1 MQSAIEDLSN
11 YRAPTTVDK
20 LGIEQ
25 AQVED
30 LFMRRVLTERTTT
43 VTAAAAACLLAPR
56 VGIELAESLR
66 EKALVEFMGA
76 TGRDYRIQ
84 LTEAGQRVTTQRM
97 STGRHVAGAP
107 VNLLD
112 YWSTVQAQH
121 TPLAIDRAAMTEAF
135 ADLTV
140 GDDLLDKLGPAF
152 VSEGAMFLYGPAGT
166 GKTSIAERLNRLYGT
181 AVLVPH
187 YVEMDGQI
195 VAVFDPALHEP
206 VEQPPNLDPR
216 WVLCERPLVMVGGEL
231 ERSML
236 DLSFDPATG
245 LSVAPIQMLATNGI
259 LLVDDFGRQSISP
272 EDILNRWIVPL
283 SRGIDYLLTPSGT
296 KITVPFEL
304 KLVLST
310 NLDPNSLGDDAFLRR
325 LRNKVFIGPITEQ
338 AFHNIVTSTMA
349 RHRIELGPGSIE
361 RLAAVCRDQVGE
373 LRPYV
378 ANDYAKLTLA
388 VCRYESTPQVLDD
401 WMIDRVTS
409 LYFVHEEA
417 NHMPTPQFD
426 FWSSASSV
434 VASHASHQSSGADGE
449 SVDSAALMAS
459 LEALAET
466 QTVDGVMDD
475 ASLH

>member
-1 MQSAIEDLSN
+1 MQPAIEDLSR
-11 YRAPTTVDK
+11 YRAPTTVEK

-25 AQVED
+25 SHVED

-56 VGIELAESLR
+56 VGIELAEALR
-66 EKALVEFMGA
+66 EKALIEYLGA

-84 LTEAGQRVTTQRM
+84 LTEAGQRLTTQRM
-97 STGRHVAGAP
+97 STGRHVSGAP

-112 YWSTVQAQH
+112 YWRTVQAQH
-121 TPLAIDRAAMTEAF
+121 SPLAIDRSAMTEAF
-135 ADLTV
+135 NDLTV
-140 GDDLLDKLGPAF
+140 GEDLLDKLGPAF

-187 YVEMDGQI
+187 FVEMDGQI

-216 WVLCERPLVMVGGEL
+216 WVLCQRPLVMVGGEM

-236 DLSFDPATG
+236 DLSFDAATG

-283 SRGIDYLLTPSGT
+283 SRGIDYLLTPAGT

-338 AFHNIVTSTMA
+338 AFHSIVTTTMA
-349 RHRIELGPGSIE
+349 RHRIELAPNAIE
-361 RLAAVCRDQVGE
+361 RLAAVCHEQVGE

-378 ANDYAKLTLA
+378 ANDYAKLALA
-388 VCRYESTPQVLDD
+388 VCSYENTPQVLDD

-434 VASHASHQSSGADGE
+434 VASHQSGPPTSSPEDE
-449 SVDSAALMAS
+449 IDSAEFMAS

-466 QTVDGVMDD
+466 QTVDGLVDNAD
-475 ASLH
+475 LH